1 MKVQFVALTAAMH
14 PADRAAESAM
24 TDNRAATASIA
35 QPSSNILWARTDG
48 RRMASDPV
56 LYQQGVEDKAR
67 CEAEATATG
76 ALDWPVLCVHE
87 SIWLRSDEVK
97 VALRDDEARCLRSG
111 DFSPSAQSGCPRLQ
125 ITQYSPS

>member
-1 MKVQFVALTAAMH
+1 MKVQFVALTAAVVLAGCV
-14 PADRAAESAM
+14 PQNRAM

-67 CEAEATATG
+67 CEAEATANG
-76 ALDWPVLCVHE
+76 ALDFGQFSACMN
-87 SIWLRSDEVK
+87 
-97 VALRDDEARCLRSG
+97 RSG
-111 DFSPSAQSGCPRLQ
+111 YVQMR
-125 ITQYSPS
+125 